1 MFDMF
6 VEGFSGILLNPWI
19 ILLIFVGT
27 LVGIIFGAIPGLTAT
42 MAISICLPLTYSMNQ
57 FESLGFLMALYIGG
71 ISGGLIS
78 AIMLNIPGTSS
89 SVATCFDGAPLA
101 AKGQAAKALT
111 AAIWASLFGTFFGL
125 AALVVIAPQLAS
137 IALKIGPFEYCGLAI
152 LSLSLVVVLTGHD
165 TAKGIIS
172 AVAGVLLATVGI
184 APVDSVKRFTLGFYQ
199 LNNGFD
205 LLVVLIGIFAITEV
219 LKIAENVRNPNRAEL
234 REQFVKMKGFGVT
247 FDHFKRYLKNM
258 IRSSAIGTA
267 IGILP
272 GVGGG
277 VSCMVSYAAARS
289 ASKDPDSFG
298 KGNPHGVVASEAANN
313 ACIGGAMIPLLT
325 LGIPGDTPAAMLLGA
340 FMIQGIAPGPLI
352 FEKSGEVMYAIYA
365 AIALSAVFM
374 VLLESLGT
382 NLFIKLLKIPSCYL
396 MPMII
401 VLCSVGAFSSN
412 SRMFDVWCV
421 LVFGVLGL
429 SMVKSHYP
437 LPPLVLGYILGPIF
451 EENLRRSMQYMTG
464 GNYNEIL
471 AHPAAIVMVLMAIAL
486 TAYFVRKNMRH
497 EESMLVEDQ

>member
-1 MFDMF
+1 MADMIIT
-6 VEGFSGILLNPWI
+6 GFSSILLNPWN

-27 LVGIIFGAIPGLTAT
+27 LIGIIFGAIPGLTAT

-57 FESLGFLMALYIGG
+57 FESLSLLMALYIGG

-101 AKGQAAKALT
+101 SKGQAAKALT
-111 AAIWASLFGTFFGL
+111 TAIWASLFDTFFGL
-125 AALVVIAPQLAS
+125 AALIVIAPQLAQ
-137 IALKIGPFEYCGLAI
+137 IALKIGPFEYCGLTI
-152 LSLSLVVVLTGHD
+152 LSLSLVVALTGHD

-172 AVAGVLLATVGI
+172 AVIGIMFATVGI

-219 LKIAENVRNPNRAEL
+219 LKIAASVRDPNRAEL
-234 REQFVKMKGFGVT
+234 REQTVKMKGFGVT
-247 FDHFKRYLKNM
+247 FTHFKRYFKNL
-258 IRSSAIGTA
+258 IRSSAIGTC

-289 ASKDPDSFG
+289 SSKCPDSFG
-298 KGNPHGVVASEAANN
+298 KGNPHGIVASEAANN
-313 ACIGGAMIPLLT
+313 ACIGGALIPLLT

-340 FMIQGIAPGPLI
+340 LMIQGIAPGPLI
-352 FEKSGEVMYAIYA
+352 FEKHGEIMYAIYA
-365 AIALSAVFM
+365 AVGISAIFM

-382 NLFIKLLKIPSCYL
+382 NIFIKLLKIPSCYL

-421 LVFGVLGL
+421 LVFGILGF
-429 SMVKSHYP
+429 SMAKSHYP
-437 LPPLVLGYILGPIF
+437 LPPLVLGYILGPIL

-464 GNYNEIL
+464 GNYVEIL
-471 AHPAAIVMVLMAIAL
+471 AHPAAIVMVLLAVLL
-486 TAYFVRKNMRH
+486 TLYFVRKNMRH
-497 EESMLVEDQ
+497 EKSILVEEQ

>member
-1 MFDMF
+1 MIEMAFA
-6 VEGFSGILLNPWI
+6 GFTGILFNPWI
-19 ILLIFVGT
+19 ILLVFIGT
-27 LVGIIFGAIPGLTAT
+27 LVGIVFGAIPGLTAT
-42 MAISICLPLTYSMNQ
+42 MAISICLPLTYSMDR

-111 AAIWASLFGTFFGL
+111 AAIWASLFGTLFGL
-125 AALVVIAPQLAS
+125 AALVVIAPQLAG
-137 IALKIGPFEYCGLAI
+137 IALKIGPFEYCGLTI
-152 LSLSLVVVLTGHD
+152 LSLSLVVALTGHD

-172 AVAGVLLATVGI
+172 AVLGVLLATVGI

-199 LNNGFD
+199 LNSGFD

-219 LKIAENVRNPNRAEL
+219 LKIAESIRNPNRAEL
-234 REQFVKMKGFGVT
+234 REQSVKMKGFGVT
-247 FDHFKRYLKNM
+247 LGHFKRYFKNLL
-258 IRSSAIGTA
+258 RSSVIGTG

-277 VSCMVSYAAARS
+277 VSSMVAYAMARS

-298 KGNPHGVVASEAANN
+298 KGNPHGVVASEASNN
-313 ACIGGAMIPLLT
+313 ACIGGALIPLLT

-340 FMIQGIAPGPLI
+340 LMIQGIAPGPLI
-352 FEKSGEVMYAIYA
+352 FEKNGEVMYAIYTA
-365 AIALSAVFM
+365 VALSAIFM

-382 NLFIKLLKIPSCYL
+382 NIFIKLLKIPSCYL

-412 SRMFDVWCV
+412 NRMFDVWCV
-421 LVFGVLGL
+421 LVFGLLGFA
-429 SMVKSHYP
+429 MMKSRYP
-437 LPPLVLGYILGPIF
+437 LPPLVLGYILGPIL
-451 EENLRRSMQYMTG
+451 EENLRRSMQYMNG
-464 GNYNEIL
+464 GNYAEL
-471 AHPAAIVMVLMAIAL
+471 FHHPAAIVMALLAVAL
-486 TAYFVRKNMRH
+486 TIYFVRKNIRH
-497 EESMLVEDQ
+497 EKSILVEDQ